1 MACEKY
7 RDDDELL
14 ALFDSVFDKE
24 IKDSRKRK
32 LFAHLEQCH
41 SCSTQYKLYEAMING
56 MERLEEV
63 DAPADLT
70 AGVMASITAEPQPQW
85 DANPLPFQ
93 RPHSTSWMWAGAFA
107 VAFFLMVGTFVNWDG
122 NQPARVAALPPAA
135 TPVGNDVHLG
145 EDRSAQDELVA
156 PSKSAARVAGNP
168 DLGIVLV
175 QHQGDVEVLDL
186 ATNQWRAIHGQENLN
201 FGDRVRTGNS
211 GVASLEYRKE
221 QVALRIKPQ
230 STLQV
235 LDKQT
240 LRVYAGNTWVSVKK
254 KGTIFRTETPNAI
267 ASVRGT
273 KYSVD
278 VKPLPSLYAD
288 EAALAL
294 NRFLNP
300 KSAKPTHNA
309 PAATANLGTYS
320 TQLSLALLK
329 SLSDPYLP
337 ARGNTK
343 VNVYE
348 SVVEVVAKNSAGVSV
363 AAIDVGEGFGS
374 NVQLATVAKPG
385 VLTENDWMGW
395 KAVMVY
401 DQDVMDRARIQA
413 NAGRTAPPATTNT
426 GTGASAGAAI
436 LPVAPVPTVDQ
447 GPASSSER
455 PQGFDDIN
463 RGNR

>member
-63 DAPADLT
+63 DAPVDLT
-70 AGVMASITAEPQPQW
+70 AGVMAGIQSEPQPQW

-122 NQPARVAALPPAA
+122 HQAPRVASLPPAA

-145 EDRSAQDELVA
+145 EDRTQDELVA
-156 PSKSAARVAGNP
+156 PQKSVQRVAGNP

-278 VKPLPSLYAD
+278 VKPLPSLYAE

-294 NRFLNP
+294 HRFLAP
-300 KSAKPTHNA
+300 KSATPTHNA
-309 PAATANLGTYS
+309 PAATANLGAYS

-329 SLSDPYLP
+329 TLSDPYLP

-348 SVVEVVAKNSAGVSV
+348 SVVEVVAKNAAGVSV
-363 AAIDVGEGFGS
+363 SAIDVGEGFGS
-374 NVQLATVAKPG
+374 NVQLNVVAKPA
-385 VLTENDWMGW
+385 VLTANDWIGW

-401 DQDVMDRARIQA
+401 DQDVVSRANIQA
-413 NAGRTAPPATTNT
+413 SAGIVTAPPAVTNT
-426 GTGASAGAAI
+426 SGAGAGPTI
-436 LPVAPVPTVDQ
+436 LQVAPVPPMDQ